1 MKTPA
6 SHPTDRANN
15 HPRGKIKHKLLWAVL
30 LTLVLSGAGIASFS
44 ERLGLGGGK
53 TVSYLT
59 QPLRRG
65 PLDIRLVER
74 GSLDSANNV
83 TLSSEVEGV
92 TTIIKIVEEGKSVQP
107 GDFLVELDSSKNRDL
122 QIQQQIQVEQAEASF
137 LQATENHKI
146 QKTQNESDIAAAQLA
161 LDVAEGELQQ
171 LREGDRIKQ
180 EFQLKGTIALAQE
193 EVTRAKEKYDFV
205 KRNNKK
211 GYYNQNDVETA
222 RIALEKAEFNLGLAE
237 EDLKLYQSYTF
248 RLLEK
253 QKAAGVLEFKRAVER
268 AELKANAAMAQV
280 EAALKAASLT
290 REVEKEKL
298 VKYQTQIAACI
309 IKAPHAGEVVYA
321 NQNSDRRGNSE
332 ATIMEGA
339 SVRERQAI
347 INLPDYSKMQV
358 STKIHESRIG
368 LVQPGL
374 PVSVKVDAIPGE
386 IFHGKVESVS
396 SVPISGNW
404 RTPDL
409 KEYTA
414 IVTITDDEQRVRMLK
429 PGLTAEVQI
438 EVHHIPSTL
447 IAPVQAV
454 AEWGGKHF
462 VFRTSGKSEPEQI
475 EVEVGRTNDVVIEI
489 KEENVKVKEGDLLV
503 LNPRSLLPNEP
514 PPSAEPTPSGGS
526 KPDSSPKQTSPPS
539 SELAD
544 ARAGGPSSAP
554 GEGRGRRRRDG
565 AGNPE
570 GQSDSSP
577 GESREGRGPGGGE
590 SGGPG
595 AGQGGPGGSGQ
606 GGGGGGRS
614 RDPAARFAQMDADGN
629 GKLEG
634 EEISERM
641 RPFIA
646 TIDKNGDGAI
656 DLEEM
661 KAGFS
666 AMRRPGGEGGGP
678 PAGGQPSTGNGAG

>member
-1 MKTPA
+1 M
-6 SHPTDRANN
+6 
-15 HPRGKIKHKLLWAVL
+15 
-30 LTLVLSGAGIASFS
+30 LTVVLSGVGIASFS
-44 ERLGLGGGK
+44 ERLGLSGRK

-65 PLDIRLVER
+65 ALDIRLVER
-74 GSLDSANNV
+74 GSLDSANNI
-83 TLSSEVEGV
+83 TLSSEVEGAS
-92 TTIIKIVEEGKSVQP
+92 TIIKIIEEGKAVQP
-107 GDFLVELDSSKNRDL
+107 GDFLVELDSSKFRDL
-122 QIQQQIQVEQAEASF
+122 QIQQQIQVQQAVAAH
-137 LQATENHKI
+137 LQAQENKEI
-146 QKTQNESDIAAAQLA
+146 QRTQNESDIAAAQLA

-193 EVTRAKEKYDFV
+193 EVTRANEKYDFV

-253 QKAAGVLEFKRAVER
+253 QKAASVEEFKRGVER
-268 AELKANAAMAQV
+268 AELKSNAAMAQV
-280 EAALKAASLT
+280 EAALKAAELT
-290 REVEKEKL
+290 ERVEKEKL
-298 VKYQTQIAACI
+298 NKYETQIAACV
-309 IKAPHAGEVVYA
+309 IKAPHSGEVVYA
-321 NQNSDRRGNSE
+321 NQNSDRRGSNE

-339 SVRERQAI
+339 TVRERQAI
-347 INLPDYSKMQV
+347 INLPDYSQMQV

-374 PVSVKVDAIPGE
+374 PVKVRVDAIPGE
-386 IFHGKVESVS
+386 IFRGRVESVS

-414 IVTITDDEQRVRMLK
+414 TVKITDEASQVRKLK
-429 PGLTAEVQI
+429 PGLTAEVEI
-438 EVHHIPSTL
+438 EVDHVPSAL

-462 VFRTSGKSEPEQI
+462 VFRTTGKSAPEQL
-475 EVEVGRTNDVVIEI
+475 EVTVGRTNDVVIEI
-489 KEENVKVKEGDLLV
+489 KDENAPVKEGDLLV
-503 LNPRSLLPNEP
+503 LNPRSLLPSEP
-514 PPSAEPTPSGGS
+514 PPVPEAAPGEETKPGSTPNQ
-526 KPDSSPKQTSPPS
+526 SSPTGNQM
-539 SELAD
+539 AD
-544 ARAGGPSSAP
+544 ARGPGGGPSGASGAP
-554 GEGRGRRRRDG
+554 GEGRRRRQGNGESDQQPGGQSG
-565 AGNPE
+565 APE
-570 GQSDSSP
+570 GGRGPVGGSP
-577 GESREGRGPGGGE
+577 AGGNQVGGNSVEGGPAAGGPGGG
-590 SGGPG
+590 
-595 AGQGGPGGSGQ
+595 GQGGSGP
-606 GGGGGGRS
+606 GGGGRN
-614 RDPAARFAQMDADGN
+614 RDPAARFAQMDADSN

-641 RPFIA
+641 RPFISS
-646 TIDKNGDGAI
+646 IDTNGDGAI

-661 KAGFS
+661 KAGMS
-666 AMRRPGGEGGGP
+666 MMRRPGGEGGGP
-678 PAGGQPSTGNGAG
+678 PGGGQAPTGNGAG